1 MGLDIGIMSVN
12 VLDRPRGHTYQF
24 AWELAHEAS
33 AYGVMHGPGNSV
45 GYFTKNQVR
54 RLIVAFARQN
64 GLSREQRAEVWAWVE
79 SLPWDGHEIE
89 LHFNW

>member
-12 VLDRPRGHTYQF
+12 VLDRPRGNTYRF
-24 AWELAHEAS
+24 ALDLAWEAS
-33 AYGVMHGPGNSV
+33 VYGVMHGPGNSV

-54 RLIVAFARQN
+54 RLVVAFARQN

-79 SLPWDGHEIE
+79 SLPWEEEGIE
-89 LHFNW
+89 LYFDW